1 MFAILFGVQPVHV
14 IVHSNKLIPS
24 KYLSNDKEDEIY
36 LIHILYIDLQEVDV
50 WSEITII
57 ISDPK
62 NVAKVVYHK
71 WKF

>member
-1 MFAILFGVQPVHV
+1 MFAILFGVQAVHV

-36 LIHILYIDLQEVDV
+36 LIHILYIDLQEVNV

-57 ISDPK
+57 
-62 NVAKVVYHK
+62 NHLHLCQ
-71 WKF
+71 

>member
-1 MFAILFGVQPVHV
+1 MFAILFGVQAVHV
-14 IVHSNKLIPS
+14 IVQLNKLIPS

-36 LIHILYIDLQEVDV
+36 LIHILHIDLQEVDV